1 MPAFIDTH
9 AHYFDRKYASLV
21 EEALVAEGTAAPTR
35 EAALAGA
42 DTLLSSPDFLS
53 VTRAVINVGTNLE
66 NSRVAV
72 EQAGKYPFMAAAV
85 GIHPEDAQGL
95 PDGTPLD
102 PEATLAALRAWV
114 SDPQRRRDDKIVAIG
129 EIGFDYYWQPMDKDL
144 QRAFF
149 EGQLQIAAETGLPVI
164 VHDRDAHGDSF
175 EAVLKYPTV
184 RGVFHAYGGSAE
196 MARELTRRGWYVGF
210 GGVATF
216 KNAERVRSV
225 VASVDITKLLL
236 ETDCPYMAPV
246 PFRGKINH
254 SGLIPHVVE
263 VIAPLHG
270 LTPEELA
277 EITSRN
283 AEALFGLSRVLGNIS

>member
-1 MPAFIDTH
+1 MPRYTDTH
-9 AHYFDRKYASLV
+9 AHYFDRKFDPNPHNFNDKFNKY
-21 EEALVAEGTAAPTR
+21 G
-35 EAALAGA
+35 GA
-42 DTLLSSPDFLS
+42 DTLLTDPDFLS
-53 VTRAVINVGTNLE
+53 KVAAVINVGTNLQ
-66 NSRVAV
+66 NSRTAV
-72 EQAGKYPFMAAAV
+72 DMAGKYPYMAAAV

-102 PEATLAALRAWV
+102 PEKELSALRAWV
-114 SDPQRRRDDKIVAIG
+114 SDPARRKADKIVAIG
-129 EIGFDYYWQPMDKDL
+129 EIGFDYHWQPMDKEL

-149 EGQLQIAAETGLPVI
+149 EGQMQIAADTGLPVI
-164 VHDRDAHGDSF
+164 IHDREAHGDSF
-175 EAVLKYPTV
+175 EVILKYPTV
-184 RGVFHAYGGSAE
+184 KGVFHAYGGSAE
-196 MARELTRRGWYVGF
+196 MARELTRRGWYIGF

-254 SGLIPHVVE
+254 SGLIPHIAE

-270 LTPEELA
+270 LTVEELA
-277 EITSRN
+277 EVTNRN
-283 AEALFGLSRVLGNIS
+283 AEELFGLSAVLS

>member
-1 MPAFIDTH
+1 MPRYTDTH
-9 AHYFDRKYASLV
+9 AHYFDRKFDPNPHNFNDKFDNY
-21 EEALVAEGTAAPTR
+21 G
-35 EAALAGA
+35 GA
-42 DTLLSSPDFLS
+42 DTLLTDPDFLS
-53 VTRAVINVGTNLE
+53 KVAAVINVGTNLQ
-66 NSRVAV
+66 NSQTAV
-72 EQAGKYPFMAAAV
+72 DMAGKYLYMAAAV

-102 PEATLAALRAWV
+102 PEAELSALRAWV
-114 SDPQRRRDDKIVAIG
+114 SDPVRRKRDKIVAIG
-129 EIGFDYYWQPMDKDL
+129 EIGFDYHWQPMDKDL

-149 EGQLQIAAETGLPVI
+149 EGQMQIAADTGLPVI
-164 VHDRDAHGDSF
+164 IHDREAHGDSF
-175 EAVLKYPTV
+175 ETVLKYPTV

-196 MARELTRRGWYVGF
+196 MARELTKRGWYIGF

-225 VASVDITKLLL
+225 IASMDLSKLLL

-254 SGLIPHVVE
+254 SALIPYIAE

-277 EITSRN
+277 EVTGRN
-283 AEALFGLSRVLGNIS
+283 AEELFGLSEVLSRS

>member
-9 AHYFDRKYASLV
+9 AHYFDRKYA
-21 EEALVAEGTAAPTR
+21 ALSEGGTDNPTR
-35 EAALAGA
+35 ESALAGA
-42 DTLLSSPDFLS
+42 DALLSSSDFRA
-53 VTRAVINVGTNLE
+53 VTRAVINVGTNLQ

-114 SDPQRRRDDKIVAIG
+114 RDPVRRKADKIVAIG
-129 EIGFDYYWQPMDKDL
+129 EIGFDYYWQPMDKEL

-149 EGQLQIAAETGLPVI
+149 EGQMQIAAETGLPVI

-175 EAVLKYPTV
+175 EVILKYPTV
-184 RGVFHAYGGSAE
+184 KGVFHAYGGSAE
-196 MARELTRRGWYVGF
+196 MARELTRRGWYIGF

-225 VASVDITKLLL
+225 VASVDLSKLLL

-254 SGLIPHVVE
+254 SGLIPHIAE

-270 LTPEELA
+270 LTVDELA
-277 EITSRN
+277 EITNRN
-283 AEALFGLSRVLGNIS
+283 AEELFRLSEVLG

>member
-1 MPAFIDTH
+1 MPAYIDTH
-9 AHYFDRKYASLV
+9 AHYFDRKF
-21 EEALVAEGTAAPTR
+21 
-35 EAALAGA
+35 AALDGGA
-42 DTLLSSPDFLS
+42 DTLLTDPDFLS
-53 VTRAVINVGTNLE
+53 KVRAVINVGTNLQ
-66 NSRVAV
+66 NSQTAV
-72 EQAGKYPFMAAAV
+72 EQAGKYPYMAAAV

-102 PEATLAALRAWV
+102 PEKELAALRAWV
-114 SDPQRRRDDKIVAIG
+114 SDPDRRKRDKIVAIG
-129 EIGFDYYWQPMDKDL
+129 EIGYDYYWQPMDKDL

-164 VHDRDAHGDSF
+164 IHDRDAHGDSF
-175 EAVLKYPTV
+175 ETVLKYPTV
-184 RGVFHAYGGSAE
+184 KGVFHAYGGSAE
-196 MARELTRRGWYVGF
+196 MARELTRRGWYIGF

-225 VASVDITKLLL
+225 IASMDLSKLLL

-254 SGLIPHVVE
+254 SALIPYIAE

-270 LTPEELA
+270 LTVEELA
-277 EITSRN
+277 EVTGRN
-283 AEALFGLSRVLGNIS
+283 AEELFGLSEVLSRS

>member
-1 MPAFIDTH
+1 MPAYIDTH
-9 AHYFDRKYASLV
+9 AHYFDRKYATLS
-21 EEALVAEGTAAPTR
+21 EGGTDNPTR

-42 DTLLSSPDFLS
+42 DTLLTDPDFLS
-53 VTRAVINVGTNLE
+53 KVAAVINVGTNLQ
-66 NSRVAV
+66 NSRTAV
-72 EQAGKYPFMAAAV
+72 DMAGKYPYMAAAV

-102 PEATLAALRAWV
+102 PEKELAALRAWV
-114 SDPQRRRDDKIVAIG
+114 SDPDRRKRDKIVAIG
-129 EIGFDYYWQPMDKDL
+129 EIGFDYHWQPMDKDL

-149 EGQLQIAAETGLPVI
+149 EGQMQIAADTGLPVI
-164 VHDRDAHGDSF
+164 IHDREAHGDSF
-175 EAVLKYPTV
+175 EVVLKYPTV
-184 RGVFHAYGGSAE
+184 KGVFHAYGGSAE
-196 MARELTRRGWYVGF
+196 MARELTRRGWYIGF

-225 VASVDITKLLL
+225 IASMDLSKLLL

-254 SGLIPHVVE
+254 SALIPYIAE

-270 LTPEELA
+270 LTVEELA
-277 EITSRN
+277 EVTGRN
-283 AEALFGLSRVLGNIS
+283 AEELFGLSAVLG

>member
-1 MPAFIDTH
+1 MIPLPRYTDTH
-9 AHYFDRKYASLV
+9 AHYFDRKFDPNPHNFNDKFNKY
-21 EEALVAEGTAAPTR
+21 G
-35 EAALAGA
+35 GA
-42 DTLLSSPDFLS
+42 DTLLTDPDFLS
-53 VTRAVINVGTNLE
+53 KVAAVINVGTNLQ
-66 NSRVAV
+66 NSQTAV
-72 EQAGKYPFMAAAV
+72 DMAGKYPYMAAAV

-102 PEATLAALRAWV
+102 PEKELSALRKWV
-114 SDPQRRRDDKIVAIG
+114 SDPARRKADKIVAIG
-129 EIGFDYYWQPMDKDL
+129 EIGFDYHWQPMDKEL

-149 EGQLQIAAETGLPVI
+149 EGQMQIAADTGLPVI
-164 VHDRDAHGDSF
+164 IHDREAHGDSF
-175 EAVLKYPTV
+175 EVILKYPTV

-196 MARELTRRGWYVGF
+196 MARELTRRGWYIGF

-225 VASVDITKLLL
+225 IASMDLSKLLL

-254 SGLIPHVVE
+254 SALIPYIAE

-270 LTPEELA
+270 LTVEELA
-277 EITSRN
+277 EVTNRN
-283 AEALFGLSRVLGNIS
+283 AEELFGLSAVLK

>member
-1 MPAFIDTH
+1 MPRYTDTH
-9 AHYFDRKYASLV
+9 AHYFDRKFDPNPHNFNDKFDNY
-21 EEALVAEGTAAPTR
+21 G
-35 EAALAGA
+35 GA
-42 DTLLSSPDFLS
+42 DTLLTDPDFLS
-53 VTRAVINVGTNLE
+53 KVAAVINVGTNLQ
-66 NSRVAV
+66 NSRTAV
-72 EQAGKYPFMAAAV
+72 DMAGKYPYMAAAV

-102 PEATLAALRAWV
+102 PETELSALRAWV
-114 SDPQRRRDDKIVAIG
+114 SDPERRKRDKIVAIG
-129 EIGFDYYWQPMDKDL
+129 EIGFDYHWQPMDKDL

-149 EGQLQIAAETGLPVI
+149 EGQMQIAADTGLPVI
-164 VHDRDAHGDSF
+164 IHDREAHGDSF
-175 EAVLKYPTV
+175 EVVLKYPAV

-196 MARELTRRGWYVGF
+196 MARELTRRGWYIGF

-225 VASVDITKLLL
+225 IASLDLSKLLL

-254 SGLIPHVVE
+254 SALIPYIAE

-270 LTPEELA
+270 LTVEELA
-277 EITSRN
+277 EVTGRN
-283 AEALFGLSRVLGNIS
+283 AEELFGLSEVLG

>member
-1 MPAFIDTH
+1 MPRYTDTH
-9 AHYFDRKYASLV
+9 AHYFDRKFDPNPHNFNDKFNKY
-21 EEALVAEGTAAPTR
+21 G
-35 EAALAGA
+35 GA
-42 DTLLSSPDFLS
+42 DTLLTDSDFLS
-53 VTRAVINVGTNLE
+53 KVAAVINVGTNLQ
-66 NSRVAV
+66 NSRTAV
-72 EQAGKYPFMAAAV
+72 DMAGKYPYMAAAV

-102 PEATLAALRAWV
+102 PEKELAALRAWV
-114 SDPQRRRDDKIVAIG
+114 SDPARRKADKIVAIG

-149 EGQLQIAAETGLPVI
+149 EGQMQIAADTGLPVI
-164 VHDRDAHGDSF
+164 IHDREAHGDSF
-175 EAVLKYPTV
+175 EVILKYPTV
-184 RGVFHAYGGSAE
+184 KGVFHAYGGSAE
-196 MARELTRRGWYVGF
+196 MARELTRRGWYIGF

-225 VASVDITKLLL
+225 VASVDLSKLLL

-254 SGLIPHVVE
+254 SGLIPHIAE

-270 LTPEELA
+270 LTVDELA
-277 EITSRN
+277 EVTNRN
-283 AEALFGLSRVLGNIS
+283 AEELFRLSEVLG

>member
-1 MPAFIDTH
+1 M
-9 AHYFDRKYASLV
+9 
-21 EEALVAEGTAAPTR
+21 
-35 EAALAGA
+35 
-42 DTLLSSPDFLS
+42 
-53 VTRAVINVGTNLE
+53 
-66 NSRVAV
+66 
-72 EQAGKYPFMAAAV
+72 AGKYPFMAAAV

-95 PDGTPLD
+95 PDSTPLD

-114 SDPQRRRDDKIVAIG
+114 SDPARRKADKIVAIG

-144 QRAFF
+144 QRVFF
-149 EGQLQIAAETGLPVI
+149 EGQLRIAAATGLPVI

-175 EAVLKYPTV
+175 ETVLKYPTV

-196 MARELTRRGWYVGF
+196 MAKELTKRGWYIGF

-225 VASVDITKLLL
+225 VASVDLSKLLL

-254 SGLIPHVVE
+254 SGLIPYVAE

-270 LTPEELA
+270 LTVEELA
-277 EITSRN
+277 EITNRS
-283 AEALFGLSRVLGNIS
+283 AEELFRLSEVLG